1 MEVLLLCGQERHTK
15 RAFVSFPVFL
25 PRLSLCLCYL
35 LRSSLLLSNMALVN
49 PFLCTTRTS
58 LPLRV
63 SGPPNQVLPR
73 WTLCS
78 QYSFKTSS
86 LRSKQLRCGATAD
99 IKADHAVLVGPTS
112 EEERKGDYDWTQE
125 WYPLYLT
132 QNVPEDAPLGLR
144 VFDKQL
150 VLFKDGNGQFRCYE
164 DRCPHRSLPAYDS
177 VCFLFSSLVTPAICR
192 QLLMCL

>member
-112 EEERKGDYDWTQE
+112 EEERKGDYDWFFIFIFGHTSN
-125 WYPLYLT
+125 L
-132 QNVPEDAPLGLR
+132 
-144 VFDKQL
+144 
-150 VLFKDGNGQFRCYE
+150 
-164 DRCPHRSLPAYDS
+164 
-177 VCFLFSSLVTPAICR
+177 
-192 QLLMCL
+192 